1 MKSTKLRTF
10 KMIVLLAMLG
20 SSFLS
25 ADAQDANAQNGP
37 TLHVGDSAPKL
48 VVGRWVKGEPI
59 ADFKKG
65 HVYVLDFWATWCV
78 PCRESMPHMS
88 ALARQYRDRATFI
101 AMNVSETPRKDRDV
115 FTMVDAFV
123 KMMGNKLDTHV
134 AMDNDA
140 SLVNHTWLR
149 AAGIRS
155 IPSVFIVDQESKIA
169 WIGQPQG
176 VDSVLAAVVAGT
188 FDAAAF
194 AKRSASQPKRQ
205 AIDDKAIA
213 ALMPIRQALMAKDYP
228 LTVSLYEKFMQDY
241 PANSD
246 IMKGTYVRALA
257 HVSPE
262 TALKQLVTLKGSEQE
277 YEVARALSED
287 EGGLDKKFYAFV
299 ADYFTR
305 RSENDFFA
313 MGKVAKAYFASGDI
327 AKAVAVQKKF
337 VADLRLPTTPS
348 TDEYIRR
355 EEETLKKYTAAMQS
369 GKSVN

>member
-1 MKSTKLRTF
+1 MKKKQLMTSKI
-10 KMIVLLAMLG
+10 IVLLAIFAA
-20 SSFLS
+20 SFLT
-25 ADAQDANAQNGP
+25 ANAQNASAQNSP
-37 TLHVGDSAPKL
+37 TLKAGDDAPKL

-65 HVYVLDFWATWCV
+65 HVYILDFWATWCV

-88 ALARQYRDRATFI
+88 TLARQYRDRATFI
-101 AMNVSETPRKDRDV
+101 AMNVSETPCQDRDV

-134 AMDNDA
+134 AMDNPA
-140 SLVNHTWLR
+140 GLVNQTWLK

-155 IPSVFIVDQESKIA
+155 IPAIFIVDQQSKIA

-188 FDAAAF
+188 FDAAAY
-194 AKRSASQPKRQ
+194 AKQRASQPKRP
-205 AIDDKAIA
+205 AIDEKAMA
-213 ALMPIRQALMAKDYP
+213 ALMQVQQALAAKDYP

-241 PANSD
+241 PANSG
-246 IMKGTYVRALA
+246 IMKGVYLRALA
-257 HVSPE
+257 HVKPE
-262 TALKQLVTLKGSEQE
+262 MALKQLAPLKGSEQE
-277 YEVARALSED
+277 YDVARALSED

-299 ADYFTR
+299 ADYFIR

-327 AKAVAVQKKF
+327 AKAIAVQKKF

-355 EEETLKKYTAAMQS
+355 EEETLKKYNAAMQS
-369 GKSVN
+369 GNPG